1 MEAILDSPLDSP
13 FGRSFLTR
21 DLDVGD
27 GLNGSFEEF
36 YDKIHNG
43 KNKQVSLNAQA
54 ASFVPNKVKLT
65 TKSVSK
71 KKGNHLG

>member
-1 MEAILDSPLDSP
+1 M
-13 FGRSFLTR
+13 
-21 DLDVGD
+21 
-27 GLNGSFEEF
+27 EEF

-71 KKGNHLG
+71 KKGVVKNEEISKMVLEDNFQKN